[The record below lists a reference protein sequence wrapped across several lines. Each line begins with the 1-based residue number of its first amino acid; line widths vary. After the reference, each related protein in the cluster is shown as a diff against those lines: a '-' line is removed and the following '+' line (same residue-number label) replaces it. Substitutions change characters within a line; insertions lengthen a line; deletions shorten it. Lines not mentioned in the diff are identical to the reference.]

1 MTDECFFLSLCV
13 VFTSD
18 TTCDSFMSGFCFLSF
33 LSYNFACCYT
43 QPFSLSLTLLSL
55 PPPPLLLL
63 AGRLCGDQFGGEQA
77 KGGQTRSLCV
87 HVEEQE
93 TGWGGDGVASA
104 DRVHWGLEGGRSA
117 KKKKITLPH

>member
-1 MTDECFFLSLCV
+1 MLLHPAFLSHPLIS
-13 VFTSD
+13 T
-18 TTCDSFMSGFCFLSF
+18 
-33 LSYNFACCYT
+33 
-43 QPFSLSLTLLSL
+43 
-55 PPPPLLLL
+55 PPLLL

-117 KKKKITLPH
+117 KKKRLHFPTGSTDARGS